1 MSTIDSSEA
10 QKQMI
15 GERLYPLVSQMQP
28 DLAFATKITGMLLE
42 LDNTELLHL
51 LESRESLEAKV
62 KEAVAV
68 LQARWTMHSEHVV
81 TDQSQDPLTAA
92 MLASVPPDKQKQIIG
107 ERLFP
112 LISKICPEYAGKI
125 TGMMLEIDNL
135 ELLHLL
141 ESREFLEAKVKEAIA
156 VLETHKH

>member
-1 MSTIDSSEA
+1 MSTTDSSEA

-15 GERLYPLVSQMQP
+15 GERLYPLVSQMQLE
-28 DLAFATKITGMLLE
+28 LALARKITGILLE
-42 LDNTELLHL
+42 MENTELMHL

-81 TDQSQDPLTAA
+81 TDQSKDPLTAT
-92 MLASVPPDKQKQIIG
+92 MLASVPPDKQKQMIG

-112 LISKICPEYAGKI
+112 LISRICPEYAGKI
-125 TGMMLEIDNL
+125 TRMMLEIDNL

-141 ESREFLEAKVKEAIA
+141 ESRESLEAKVKEAIA
-156 VLETHKH
+156 VLEAHRH

>member
-1 MSTIDSSEA
+1 
-10 QKQMI
+10 MI
-15 GERLYPLVSQMQP
+15 GECLYPLVSQMQP
-28 DLAFATKITGMLLE
+28 ELAFATKITGMLLE

-68 LQARWTMHSEHVV
+68 LQARWT
-81 TDQSQDPLTAA
+81 
-92 MLASVPPDKQKQIIG
+92 SVPPDKQKQMIG

-112 LISKICPEYAGKI
+112 LISRICPEYAGKI
-125 TGMMLEIDNL
+125 TKMMLEIDNL